1 MKKVFLAVSILAAA
15 GCGGGGG
22 PRFVDPASVKFSYGS
37 PTAVGTGTPEAD
49 AATAGTNGA
58 GAADGLSQASDDPQA
73 QSLAN
78 LPNDVASAAFPDSSG
93 LATAPARARA
103 ALTRRAATFASGD
116 LVAASAGFDDPG
128 CVTVSLLAVK
138 YDHCVYTD
146 TTDGTVITID
156 GTFSRAVGADSVD
169 LQWNATAG
177 VRVTSAVQG
186 GTLVMVASNHL
197 QGDVTVTLAG
207 ADLVTIAGAAKSDV
221 AVSVSAPGASA
232 SAAYTDGADLDLDY
246 QPSLQC
252 VTGGTLEVKRLW
264 AQRPSGATAAQ
275 LPDLGAKF
283 EWTGC
288 NVATV
293 SWGTLP

>member
-22 PRFVDPASVKFSYGS
+22 PSFVDPASVKFSYGPS
-37 PTAVGTGTPEAD
+37 TAVGTGTPEAD

-73 QSLAN
+73 QSLAS
-78 LPNDVASAAFPDSSG
+78 LPND
-93 LATAPARARA
+93 LATAVFPDPSGVATAQARARA
-103 ALTRRAATFASGD
+103 ALSRRAASFASGD

-128 CVTVSLLAVK
+128 CVTLSLLAVK

-146 TTDGTVITID
+146 AANGTVITID
-156 GTFSRAVGADSVD
+156 GTFSRTVGADTVD

-177 VRVTSAVQG
+177 FRLTAAVQN
-186 GTLVMVASNHL
+186 GTIVMAASSHL

-207 ADLVTIAGAAKSDV
+207 ADLVTIIGAAKSDV
-221 AVSVSAPGASA
+221 AASVSGPGLSE
-232 SAAYTDGADLDLDY
+232 SEAYTNSADVDLDY

-252 VTGGTLEVKRLW
+252 VTGGTLELKRLW

-275 LPDLGAKF
+275 LPDLGVKF